1 MKWMIMPLRR
11 YADFSGRS
19 RRLEYWMFTL
29 FIMLAAV
36 AIMIPIAITG
46 QLAASPDGE
55 LPFAGGFVAVLAIAF
70 IAILIPSLAVQVRRF
85 HDQNRSGWW
94 VLLGFVPY
102 IGSLVVL
109 VFMLIEG
116 TKGPNDYG
124 PDPKSSDNYEEVFR

>member
-36 AIMIPIAITG
+36 AIMIQIEITG

>member
-1 MKWMIMPLRR
+1 
-11 YADFSGRS
+11 
-19 RRLEYWMFTL
+19 
-29 FIMLAAV
+29 MLAAV